1 MIKVSHKKMNI
12 KNPDDGSWQGVM
24 AVGSGSDTD
33 GLNEK
38 ERDQVKTIVNNRSWD
53 DEIYQYFHYYY
64 GYCLVE
70 GSDNNLVVDGITGI
84 SYNPYQT
91 LFLVKFQSVPENF
104 GITKMTLKLN
114 ESGEYEPNDNT
125 YFLTFSTGATST
137 WHNLDFSQLT
147 ALKNLANYEDGT
159 LGVRFPLDVEYIKRV
174 DDIIKI
180 NESDIGI
187 IYFNWIKNPNDSTGK
202 TYWGEWVL
210 AGVIPCP
217 PYTTK

>member
-1 MIKVSHKKMNI
+1 
-12 KNPDDGSWQGVM
+12 
-24 AVGSGSDTD
+24 
-33 GLNEK
+33 
-38 ERDQVKTIVNNRSWD
+38 
-53 DEIYQYFHYYY
+53 
-64 GYCLVE
+64 
-70 GSDNNLVVDGITGI
+70 
-84 SYNPYQT
+84 
-91 LFLVKFQSVPENF
+91 VPENF